1 LDRAVSSSLA
11 VPAGASAPS
20 GDGLPQAAAAQPEAV
35 RTSVPAPAPRRRRL
49 DAVDWLRGLAV
60 LLMIQTHL
68 YDSWCNKAAKATEF
82 YAWTRF
88 IGGIP

>member
-1 LDRAVSSSLA
+1 MDTVNSVAT
-11 VPAGASAPS
+11 PAAPK
-20 GDGLPQAAAAQPEAV
+20 A
-35 RTSVPAPAPRRRRL
+35 RRPRIE
-49 DAVDWLRGLAV
+49 AVDWLRGLAV

-88 IGGIP
+88 IGGIPSRLFLMLVGVSMAIKFEGQLAA